1 MDFRTDNA
9 MRGAISPPTPRMP
22 EPSAPATPAARPAIH
37 AANSPADRF
46 EVGPRDG
53 SNPRVARAL
62 RLDAPASTPA
72 LSPFER
78 TVRSAMTAGGTL
90 APLPP
95 LPGRPHADGAELAR
109 SLHIEAPRV
118 SDAELARARRI
129 MDHFSSHGLV
139 PSVAINVLDAL
150 NEGAEIAVGARIE
163 HALVGALTRA
173 GVSSGTAAMVATGG
187 PMILTMGLTTY
198 ELAHGLYEDLA
209 AHERGE
215 DIPSPAIVAGL
226 TSDLARAQSVA
237 TERFHGRLS
246 AHYDAGADAAIHG
259 RAPESSRRSDAAY
272 QEGYRAGTAY
282 RAQHGALVDAHAMQS
297 AAVAEAQRR
306 LRASGLH
313 GAPQEMRATPIATM
327 SARENRGV
335 GRTFELL
342 P

>member
-1 MDFRTDNA
+1 MDFRTNSA
-9 MRGAISPPTPRMP
+9 TRGTIAPTTPHVP
-22 EPSAPATPAARPAIH
+22 EPPASPPAARPSVH
-37 AANSPADRF
+37 TANSQSDRF
-46 EVGPRDG
+46 ESGPRDG
-53 SNPRVARAL
+53 GHPRLSGAL
-62 RLDAPASTPA
+62 GLGAPASTPP

-78 TVRSAMTAGGTL
+78 TVRAAITAGGTL
-90 APLPP
+90 APLAP
-95 LPGRPHADGAELAR
+95 LPERPHANGAELAR
-109 SLHIEAPRV
+109 SLHIDAPRV
-118 SDAELARARRI
+118 SDAELARARRF
-129 MDHFSSHGLV
+129 MDHFSSHGLG
-139 PSVAINVLDAL
+139 PTLAL
-150 NEGAEIAVGARIE
+150 NALETANHLIEIGAEHAFE

-173 GVSSGTAAMVATGG
+173 GVSAGTAAMVATGG

-209 AHERGE
+209 AHMRGE
-215 DIPSPAIVAGL
+215 DIPSPAIIAGL

-246 AHYDAGADAAIHG
+246 ARYDAGADAAIHG

-297 AAVAEAQRR
+297 AAITEAQRR

-313 GAPQEMRATPIATM
+313 GAPQEMRATPLATM
-327 SARENRGV
+327 SAREHQGV